1 MAHRAGRNNAAVAGG
16 DDAAS
21 VSAFFALV
29 SYNIV
34 CGAGRKAPP
43 VLLPCGGREFI
54 HVFAETVRYI
64 QRKRNYLC
72 ISVRICADIFEG

>member
-1 MAHRAGRNNAAVAGG
+1 MANRAGRNNAAAAGG

-29 SYNIV
+29 LYNIV

-43 VLLPCGGREFI
+43 VLLKCTPIIGHF
-54 HVFAETVRYI
+54 
-64 QRKRNYLC
+64 N
-72 ISVRICADIFEG
+72 